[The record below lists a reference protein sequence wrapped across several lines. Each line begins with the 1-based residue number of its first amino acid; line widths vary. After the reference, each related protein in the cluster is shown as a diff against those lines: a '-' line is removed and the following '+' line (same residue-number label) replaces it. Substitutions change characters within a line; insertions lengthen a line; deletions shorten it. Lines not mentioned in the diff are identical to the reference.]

1 MQWACLTS
9 CCFQRVMTVSDRRCC
24 RHNSAVVR
32 SPRRAARETFA
43 LNSGLNFLGFAMT
56 GYLLSYRVSPLIRA
70 PSFWGAVQLPR
81 KYSHRGGSHRRMSGR
96 IVRTGWILTVFAFI
110 RYLQLLG
117 VVINPF
123 AGDACRLVSQ
133 AWTVLRPPVATLRLG
148 QSCVR
153 TIPWTVGTWNRPTV
167 SVRLDSRWN
176 ESS

>member
-70 PSFWGAVQLPR
+70 PSFWGAVQTALILGGPFGGRRVGLPLEGLLEHAFGE
-81 KYSHRGGSHRRMSGR
+81 YFPNGDDE
-96 IVRTGWILTVFAFI
+96 VFDSREFGAPS
-110 RYLQLLG
+110 R
-117 VVINPF
+117 
-123 AGDACRLVSQ
+123 
-133 AWTVLRPPVATLRLG
+133 
-148 QSCVR
+148 
-153 TIPWTVGTWNRPTV
+153 TVGTPDLFDEIFGDAVKIGSNFIDGGR
-167 SVRLDSRWN
+167 
-176 ESS
+176 